1 MTYIYIYVIIC
12 IHTLCSDTPQRYK
25 STSSLRYIGFYFSI
39 CLRIYST
46 IKQLGLNNSV
56 VTSCE
61 CVFVTWAT
69 KFWWYQRNHDVGMV
83 IFFKYAGTL
92 NGIFQFN
99 HQQYDMGIHGS
110 VLFWVGHFA
119 GNLMAIRL
127 GKWPTLTNHE
137 RNGREFQEGLW
148 EKWPDFVDFDILIYQ
163 KGSVSWASFSF
174 FTGCFFT
181 LCKQKSTASIVRHRP
196 RD

>member
-83 IFFKYAGTL
+83 IFFNMLGHLMGYFNSTTSNMTWEYMGLSYSEWDILPA
-92 NGIFQFN
+92 IWWQF
-99 HQQYDMGIHGS
+99 D
-110 VLFWVGHFA
+110 W
-119 GNLMAIRL
+119 GNDQH
-127 GKWPTLTNHE
+127 WPTMNGMVGNSRRDCGRNDLILLILTFWST
-137 RNGREFQEGLW
+137 RKVQCLGPVLASLQA
-148 EKWPDFVDFDILIYQ
+148 
-163 KGSVSWASFSF
+163 VSSHYVNRKAR
-174 FTGCFFT
+174 
-181 LCKQKSTASIVRHRP
+181 LP
-196 RD
+196 

>member
-1 MTYIYIYVIIC
+1 MIYIYIYVIIC

-56 VTSCE
+56 VTSCK

-69 KFWWYQRNHDVGMV
+69 KFWWYQRN
-83 IFFKYAGTL
+83 
-92 NGIFQFN
+92 
-99 HQQYDMGIHGS
+99 
-110 VLFWVGHFA
+110 
-119 GNLMAIRL
+119 GNLMAIRS

-137 RNGREFQEGLW
+137 RNGREFQEALW